1 MSKKLIF
8 ILLPS
13 IVISIWLI
21 SLFALQHVP
30 ERGTFGDMFGAVNAL
45 FTGLAFSAAGI
56 AVYLQSLEL
65 SETRKELARSANAL
79 LDSSVVQARVLE
91 LQRLNA
97 IASLKLK
104 LIEIDASL
112 DVHGKAIG
120 ESYREKIEA
129 IIESLE
135 GNGGAA

>member
-1 MSKKLIF
+1 
-8 ILLPS
+8 
-13 IVISIWLI
+13 
-21 SLFALQHVP
+21 
-30 ERGTFGDMFGAVNAL
+30 MFGAVNAL
-45 FTGLAFSAAGI
+45 FTGLALSAAGI
-56 AVYLQSLEL
+56 AVYLQSVEL
-65 SETRKELARSANAL
+65 AETRKELATSAKAQL
-79 LDSSVVQARVLE
+79 EGSKLQAKILD

-120 ESYREKIEA
+120 YDYRQKIEA

-135 GNGGAA
+135 TSGSAA

>member
-1 MSKKLIF
+1 MSKKLVF
-8 ILLPS
+8 ILPPT
-13 IVISIWLI
+13 IVISIWLC
-21 SLFALQHVP
+21 SLYFLKDIPQ
-30 ERGTFGDMFGAVNAL
+30 RGTFGDMFGAVNAL
-45 FTGLAFSAAGI
+45 FTGLALSAAGI
-56 AVYLQSLEL
+56 AVYLQSVEL
-65 SETRKELARSANAL
+65 AETRKELATSAKAQL
-79 LDSSVVQARVLE
+79 EGSKLQAKILD

-120 ESYREKIEA
+120 YDYRQKIEA

-135 GNGGAA
+135 TSGSAA

>member
-1 MSKKLIF
+1 MYRKLIF
-8 ILLPS
+8 ILLPT
-13 IVISIWLI
+13 IVIAIWLI
-21 SLFALQHVP
+21 SFFALRHVP

-45 FTGLAFSAAGI
+45 FTGLALSAAGI
-56 AVYLQSLEL
+56 AVYLQSVEL
-65 SETRKELARSANAL
+65 AETRKELARSANAQ
-79 LDSSVVQARVLE
+79 LDSSKLQAQVLE

-120 ESYREKIEA
+120 YSYREKIEA

-135 GNGGAA
+135 GGGSAG